1 MTFKELSIYLQK
13 LENTASRND
22 MILILAELFKVVPAE
37 DFDKVMYLLQGRVAP
52 LFINLEF
59 GMADKMIIK
68 ALSVAYKIEEKT
80 VSTDFKKIGD
90 IGELAE
96 LLALKVKSHKT
107 DVSISEVY
115 SELEKIARTSGT
127 GSVDKKTDTL
137 SNLLKL
143 ADPLSCRYIARI
155 PVAKLRLGFSD
166 MTVLDSL
173 SWMLKEDKSLRP
185 IIEKAYN
192 IRPDLGYIGRL
203 LKERGVEGLNSTKP
217 DVFTP
222 ILMAR
227 AERLSSG
234 QEIVDK
240 IGECAV
246 EPKFDGFRLQ
256 VHLKKKSGARSQT
269 ALPNLGGN
277 SEGKFEIRIFTRNLE
292 EVTFMYPD
300 IVAGLNAQINA
311 EEVVMEGEAIAYNPD
326 TNEYLPFQLTSQR
339 KRKYDIEEM
348 ARKIPLKYMAF
359 DLLYLDGENLIHSP
373 YSERHKK
380 LAKLIGNGKTVY
392 ISQEEVLGDGKK
404 IENFFDDAVS
414 RGLEGILAKKLD
426 GTYQAGAR
434 GWNWIKLKRSYQS
447 KLNDTIDCVVM
458 GYYYG
463 RGKRTSFGIGAFLIG
478 IYDENQD
485 KFMTIAKVGTGL
497 TDEEW
502 KELAKRGQVLKTKE
516 KPALYDVDKWLEP
529 DVWIK
534 PEIVVEI
541 RADELTRSPVHTAGR
556 VMKAS
561 KSGSAFDVDVPGYA
575 LRFPRLERFRD
586 DKKSTD
592 ATTLKEVEEIFK
604 LQKK

>member
-1 MTFKELSIYLQK
+1 MTFKDLSIYLQK
-13 LENTASRND
+13 LEVTASRND
-22 MILILAELFKVVPAE
+22 MILILAELFKKVPAG

-52 LFINLEF
+52 LFVNLEF

-68 ALSVAYKIEEKT
+68 ALAVAYGIDEKI
-80 VSTDFKKIGD
+80 VSVEFKKIGD

-96 LLALKVKSHKT
+96 KLSAGIRERNSGNSIDKVFG
-107 DVSISEVY
+107 
-115 SELEKIARTSGT
+115 ELEKVANISGI
-127 GSVDKKTDTL
+127 GSVDKKVDTL
-137 SNLLKL
+137 SNLFKSS
-143 ADPLSCRYIARI
+143 DPLSCRYIARI

-173 SWMLKEDKSLRP
+173 SWMITNDKSLRP
-185 IIEKAYN
+185 IIERAYN
-192 IRPDLGYIGRL
+192 IRPDLGYIGKL
-203 LKERGVEGLNSTKP
+203 IKEKGVEGLNSTKP
-217 DVFTP
+217 SVGTP

-234 QEIVDK
+234 QEIIDK

-246 EPKFDGFRLQ
+246 EPKYDGFRLQ
-256 VHLKKKSGARSQT
+256 AHIKKVKSEET
-269 ALPNLGGN
+269 EVKL
-277 SEGKFEIRIFTRNLE
+277 FTRNLE

-300 IVAGLNAQINA
+300 IVAGLNAQIDA
-311 EEVVMEGEAIAYNPD
+311 DEVIMEGEAIAYNPN

-359 DLLYLDGENLIHSP
+359 DLLYLDGENYIQEP
-373 YSERHKK
+373 YIKRHET
-380 LAKLIGNGKTVY
+380 LSKLIREGKTLY
-392 ISQEEVLGDGKK
+392 ISQEEVFDDGKK
-404 IENFFDDAVS
+404 IENFFDDCIS

-447 KLNDTIDCVVM
+447 KLNDTVDCVVM
-458 GYYYG
+458 GFNRG
-463 RGKRTSFGIGAFLIG
+463 QGKRTSFGIGAFLIG
-478 IYDENQD
+478 IYDEKRD
-485 KFMTIAKVGTGL
+485 MFATIAKVGTGL

-502 KELAKRGQVLKTKE
+502 RDLAVRADVLKSKE

-529 DVWIK
+529 DFWITS
-534 PEIVVEI
+534 EIVVEI

-561 KSGSAFDVDVPGYA
+561 KSGSSFDVDVPGYA

-586 DKKSTD
+586 DKKPTD

>member
-1 MTFKELSIYLQK
+1 MTFKTLAEHLQK

-22 MILILAELFKVVPAE
+22 MILLLSDLFKEVPSE
-37 DFDKVMYLLQGRVAP
+37 NFDHVMYLLQGRVAP
-52 LFINLEF
+52 LYVNLEF
-59 GMADKMIIK
+59 GMADKMIVK
-68 ALSVAYKIEEKT
+68 ALTSAYTLDEKE
-80 VSTDFKKIGD
+80 VLSEFKKVGD

-96 LLALKVKSHKT
+96 TLNAQHKT
-107 DVSISEVY
+107 ESGKLTISHLFG
-115 SELEKIARTSGT
+115 ELEKIANSSGS
-127 GSVDKKTDTL
+127 GSVEQKTDIL
-137 SNLLKL
+137 AKLLKE
-143 ADPLSCRYIARI
+143 ADPLSSRYIARI

-173 SWMLKEDKSLRP
+173 SWMIAGDKSHRP

-192 IRPDLGYIGRL
+192 IRPDLGYIGKL
-203 LKERGVEGLNSTKP
+203 IKEDGVEGLNSAKP
-217 DVFTP
+217 SVGTP

-256 VHLKKKSGARSQT
+256 AHI
-269 ALPNLGGN
+269 
-277 SEGKFEIRIFTRNLE
+277 GKIKGEDGKIKRQVKLFTRGLE

-300 IVAGLNAQINA
+300 IEAGILDQVKADEAIF
-311 EEVVMEGEAIAYNPD
+311 EGEAIAYNP
-326 TNEYLPFQLTSQR
+326 TTGEYLPFQLTSQR

-348 ARKIPLKYMAF
+348 AKKIPLKYMVF
-359 DLLYLDGENLIHSP
+359 DLLYI
-373 YSERHKK
+373 
-380 LAKLIGNGKTVY
+380 NGKNMIPEAYTTRRSEFKNLMDDGV
-392 ISQEEVLGDGKK
+392 VLYPADERVFNDGKE
-404 IENFFDDAVS
+404 IENYFDKCIAD
-414 RGLEGILAKKLD
+414 GLEGILAKKLD
-426 GTYQAGAR
+426 GVYQAGAR
-434 GWNWIKLKRSYQS
+434 GWSWIKLKRSYQS

-478 IYDENQD
+478 IYDSKSD
-485 KFMTIAKVGTGL
+485 KFLTIAKVGTGL

-502 KELAKRGQVLKTKE
+502 KVLAKRGDSLKSKE
-516 KPALYDVDKWLEP
+516 MPALYDVDKWLAP

-556 VMKAS
+556 TLKPS
-561 KSGSAFDVDVPGYA
+561 KSGSSFDVDVAGYA

-586 DKKSTD
+586 DKKPTD

>member
-22 MILILAELFKVVPAE
+22 MILILAELFQKVPVE

-52 LFINLEF
+52 LYVPLEF

-68 ALSVAYKIEEKT
+68 ALTVAYKIDEKEAL
-80 VSTDFKKIGD
+80 DEFKRIGD

-96 LLALKVKSHKT
+96 SLNLKSRIKDKNP
-107 DVSISEVY
+107 SISEIF
-115 SELEKIARTSGT
+115 SELEKITKTSGT
-127 GSVDKKTDTL
+127 GSVEQKTDTL
-137 SNLLKL
+137 ARLLIS
-143 ADPLSCRYIARI
+143 ADSLSARYISRI

-173 SWMLKEDKSLRP
+173 SWMVSRDKTLRP
-185 IIEKAYN
+185 IIEKAFN
-192 IRPDLGYIGRL
+192 IRPDLGYIGKL
-203 LKERGVEGLNSTKP
+203 IKEKGVEGLNSTKP
-217 DVFTP
+217 NVGTP

-240 IGECAV
+240 IGTCAI

-256 VHLKKKSGARSQT
+256 AHVKKK
-269 ALPNLGGN
+269 
-277 SEGKFEIRIFTRNLE
+277 EIKLFTRNLE

-300 IVAGLNAQINA
+300 IVAGLVAQINVD
-311 EEVVMEGEAIAYNPD
+311 EVIMEGEAIAYNPETD
-326 TNEYLPFQLTSQR
+326 EYLPFQLTAQR

-348 ARKIPLKYMAF
+348 AKKIPLKYMAF
-359 DLLYLDGENLIHSP
+359 DLLYLDGENFIPKP
-373 YSERHKK
+373 YVERHKA
-380 LAKLIGNGKTVY
+380 LGNLIKEGKTVY
-392 ISQEEVLGDGKK
+392 LSEEKVIGDGKE
-404 IENFFDDAVS
+404 IENFFDDCIS
-414 RGLEGILAKKLD
+414 RGLEGILAKKL
-426 GTYQAGAR
+426 GGVYQAGAR
-434 GWNWIKLKRSYQS
+434 SWNWIKLKRSYQS
-447 KLNDTIDCVVM
+447 KLNDTVDCVVM

-478 IYDENQD
+478 IYDEKKD
-485 KFMTIAKVGTGL
+485 MFMTIAKVGTGL

-502 KELAKRGQVLKTKE
+502 KELAKRGQILKSKE
-516 KPALYDVDKWLEP
+516 KPALYEVEKWLEP

-541 RADELTRSPVHTAGR
+541 KADELTRSPVHTAGR
-556 VMKAS
+556 VLKPS

-586 DKKSTD
+586 DKKPTD

>member
-1 MTFKELSIYLQK
+1 MNISELSKHLQK

-22 MILILAELFKVVPAE
+22 MILLLAELFKEVPAA
-37 DFDKVMYLLQGRVAP
+37 DFDKVMYLLQGRVVP
-52 LFINLEF
+52 LYVNLEF

-68 ALSVAYKIEEKT
+68 ALSVAYEIDEKI
-80 VSTDFKKIGD
+80 VSADFKKIGD

-96 LLALKVKSHKT
+96 KLSLEVSKSKEEVT
-107 DVSISEVY
+107 ISHVY
-115 SELEKIARTSGT
+115 GELEKIAKTT
-127 GSVDKKTDTL
+127 GSGSVEQKTNTL
-137 SNLLKL
+137 SNLLKS

-173 SWMLKEDKSLRP
+173 SWMLKGDKTLRP

-192 IRPDLGYIGRL
+192 IRPDLGYIGKL
-203 LKERGVEGLNSTKP
+203 IKEKGVEGLNSTKP
-217 DVFTP
+217 DVGTP

-234 QEIVDK
+234 QEIIDK

-246 EPKFDGFRLQ
+246 EPKFDGFRIQAHVKRIKNKELRI
-256 VHLKKKSGARSQT
+256 K
-269 ALPNLGGN
+269 
-277 SEGKFEIRIFTRNLE
+277 EGKDFEVKLYTRGLE

-300 IVAGLNAQINA
+300 IERGILDQVKADEAIF
-311 EEVVMEGEAIAYNPD
+311 EGEAIAYNPS

-339 KRKYDIEEM
+339 KRKFDIEEM
-348 ARKIPLKYMAF
+348 AKKIPLKYMIF
-359 DLLYLDGENLIHSP
+359 DILYLDGKNLIARTYEQRRAEFKNLMHEGQVLYP
-373 YSERHKK
+373 AEEKK
-380 LAKLIGNGKTVY
+380 FD
-392 ISQEEVLGDGKK
+392 DGKE
-404 IENFFDDAVS
+404 IENYFDKCIAD
-414 RGLEGILAKKLD
+414 GLEGILAKKLD
-426 GTYQAGAR
+426 GGYQAGAR

-447 KLNDTIDCVVM
+447 KLDDTIDCVVM

-478 IYDENQD
+478 VYDERQD

-502 KELAKRGQVLKTKE
+502 KELAKRGDKLKSKA
-516 KPALYDVDKWLEP
+516 KPALYEVDKWLEP
-529 DVWIK
+529 DVWID
-534 PEIVVEI
+534 PSIVVEI
-541 RADELTRSPVHTAGR
+541 RADELTRSPIHTAGR

-561 KSGSAFDVDVPGYA
+561 KSGSAFDVDVAGYA

>member
-1 MTFKELSIYLQK
+1 MKFNDLSIYLQK
-13 LENTASRND
+13 LENTSSRND
-22 MILILAELFKVVPAE
+22 MILILAELFKKVPAT
-37 DFDKVMYLLQGRVAP
+37 DFDKVMYLLQGRVVP
-52 LFINLEF
+52 LYINLEF

-68 ALSVAYKIEEKT
+68 ALAVAYSIDEKT
-80 VSTDFKKIGD
+80 VSADFKKIGD

-96 LLALKVKSHKT
+96 KLSL
-107 DVSISEVY
+107 DVSKSKEEVTISHVY
-115 SELEKIARTSGT
+115 SELENIARTGGI
-127 GSVDKKTDTL
+127 GSVDKKTDAL
-137 SNLLKL
+137 SNLLKS

-173 SWMLKEDKSLRP
+173 SWMLAGDKSLRP

-203 LKERGVEGLNSTKP
+203 IKEKGAEGLNSTNP
-217 DVFTP
+217 DVGTP

-234 QEIVDK
+234 QEIIDK

-246 EPKFDGFRLQ
+246 EPKYDGFRLQ
-256 VHLKKKSGARSQT
+256 VHYD
-269 ALPNLGGN
+269 
-277 SEGKFEIRIFTRNLE
+277 GKNIKIFTRNLE

-300 IVAGLNAQINA
+300 IEKGIREQIKTKG
-311 EEVVMEGEAIAYNPD
+311 VVMEGEAIAYNPN

-359 DLLYLDGENLIHSP
+359 DLLYLDGENLISTP
-373 YSERHKK
+373 YSKRHKM
-380 LAKLIGNGKTVY
+380 LADLIGEGKTIY

-404 IENFFDDAVS
+404 IENFFDDAIS

-447 KLNDTIDCVVM
+447 KLDDTIDCVVM

-478 IYDENQD
+478 IYDEKQD

-502 KELAKRGQVLKTKE
+502 KELAKRGDKLKSKARPT
-516 KPALYDVDKWLEP
+516 LYEVDKWLEP
-529 DVWIK
+529 DVWVE

-541 RADELTRSPVHTAGR
+541 RADELTRSPIHTAGR

-561 KSGSAFDVDVPGYA
+561 KSGSAFDVDVAGYA

-586 DKKSTD
+586 DKKPTD

>member
-1 MTFKELSIYLQK
+1 MTFKDFSIHLQK
-13 LENTASRND
+13 LEGTASRND
-22 MILILAELFKVVPAE
+22 MILLLSDLFKEVPAE

-52 LFINLEF
+52 LYINLEF

-68 ALSVAYKIEEKT
+68 ALVAAFEIDEKEALKE
-80 VSTDFKKIGD
+80 FKKIGD
-90 IGELAE
+90 IGEVAE
-96 LLALKVKSHKT
+96 TLRSKLPAPRAHIPVA
-107 DVSISEVY
+107 EVFG
-115 SELEKIARTSGT
+115 ELEKIVNTAGE
-127 GSVDKKTDTL
+127 GSVEKKTDTL
-137 SNLLKL
+137 AKLLKD
-143 ADPLSCRYIARI
+143 ADSLSCRYIARI

-173 SWMLKEDKSLRP
+173 SWMLGNDKSQRP

-192 IRPDLGYIGRL
+192 IRPDLGYIGKL
-203 LKERGVEGLNSTKP
+203 IKEKGVEGLNSAKP
-217 DVFTP
+217 NVGTP

-246 EPKFDGFRLQ
+246 EPKFDGFRIQ
-256 VHLKKKSGARSQT
+256 AHFKKLKTENGTSLAESRRELKAEVK
-269 ALPNLGGN
+269 L
-277 SEGKFEIRIFTRNLE
+277 FTRGLE

-300 IVAGLNAQINA
+300 IEAGILDQIKA
-311 EEVVMEGEAIAYNPD
+311 DEAIFEGEAIAYNPA

-348 ARKIPLKYMAF
+348 AKKIPLKYMVF
-359 DLLYLDGENLIHSP
+359 DLLYIDGENMIP
-373 YSERHKK
+373 YTYEERRAKFGKLMKDGAVLYPAEEKK
-380 LAKLIGNGKTVY
+380 FDQGK
-392 ISQEEVLGDGKK
+392 D
-404 IENFFDDAVS
+404 IENYFDKCIAD
-414 RGLEGILAKKLD
+414 GLEGILAKKLD
-426 GTYQAGAR
+426 GGYQAGAR

-478 IYDENQD
+478 IYDDKQD
-485 KFMTIAKVGTGL
+485 KFLTIAKVGTGL

-502 KELAKRGQVLKTKE
+502 KELAIRGQKLKAKE
-516 KPALYDVDKWLEP
+516 KPPLYEVDKWLEP
-529 DVWIK
+529 DVWID
-534 PEIVVEI
+534 PSIVVEI
-541 RADELTRSPVHTAGR
+541 RADELTRSPIHTAGR

-561 KSGSAFDVDVPGYA
+561 KSGSAFDVDVAGYA

-586 DKKSTD
+586 DKKPTD

>member
-1 MTFKELSIYLQK
+1 MTFKELSSHLQK
-13 LENTASRND
+13 LERTTSRND
-22 MILILAELFKVVPAE
+22 MILLLSELFKEVSAS

-52 LFINLEF
+52 LYVNLEF
-59 GMADKMIIK
+59 GMADKMVIK
-68 ALSVAYKIEEKT
+68 ALANAFEIEEDEISKN
-80 VSTDFKKIGD
+80 FKRIGD

-96 LLALKVKSHKT
+96 VMRSKLAHPNSGI
-107 DVSISEVY
+107 SIHEVFG
-115 SELEKIARTSGT
+115 ELEKIVNISGE

-137 SNLLKL
+137 AKLLKS
-143 ADPLSCRYIARI
+143 ADSLSCRYIARI

-173 SWMLKEDKSLRP
+173 SWMLKGDKSLRP
-185 IIEKAYN
+185 IIEKAFN

-203 LKERGVEGLNSTKP
+203 IKEKGVEGLNSTKP
-217 DVFTP
+217 NVGTP

-234 QEIVDK
+234 QEIIDK

-256 VHLKKKSGARSQT
+256 AHYK
-269 ALPNLGGN
+269 GG
-277 SEGKFEIRIFTRNLE
+277 EVKLFTRNLE

-300 IVAGLNAQINA
+300 VVAGIKSQVKADEAIF
-311 EEVVMEGEAIAYNPD
+311 EGEAIAYNPT

-348 ARKIPLKYMAF
+348 ARKIPLKYMVF
-359 DLLYLDGENLIHSP
+359 DVLYINGENMIPIP
-373 YSERHKK
+373 YKERRKSFSVLMREGAVLYPAEEKIFSE
-380 LAKLIGNGKTVY
+380 GK
-392 ISQEEVLGDGKK
+392 E
-404 IENFFDDAVS
+404 IENFFDKCIAD
-414 RGLEGILAKKLD
+414 GLEGILAKKLD
-426 GTYQAGAR
+426 GAYQAGAR

-447 KLNDTIDCVVM
+447 KLDDTIDCVVM

-478 IYDENQD
+478 IYDDSQD
-485 KFMTIAKVGTGL
+485 KFLTIAKVGTGL

-502 KELAKRGQVLKTKE
+502 RELAKRGQKLKAKE
-516 KPALYDVDKWLEP
+516 KPPLYEVDKWLEP
-529 DVWIK
+529 DVWVEA
-534 PEIVVEI
+534 EIVVEI
-541 RADELTRSPVHTAGR
+541 RADELTRSPIHTAGR

-561 KSGSAFDVDVPGYA
+561 KSGSAFDVDIAGYA

-586 DKKSTD
+586 DKKPTD

>member
-1 MTFKELSIYLQK
+1 MTFKELSQYLQK

-22 MILILAELFKVVPAE
+22 MILILSELFQKVPAN

-52 LFINLEF
+52 LFVNLEF

-68 ALSVAYKIEEKT
+68 AIAMARDMDEKE
-80 VSTDFKKIGD
+80 VFKEFKRIGD
-90 IGELAE
+90 IGEVAE
-96 LLALKVKSHKT
+96 KLQEEKSEKQKEE
-107 DVSISEVY
+107 SIEEVY
-115 SELEKIARTSGT
+115 SELEKIAKTSGN
-127 GSVDKKTDTL
+127 GSVDVKVRTMAQ
-137 SNLLKL
+137 LLNSL
-143 ADPLSCRYIARI
+143 DPLSCRYVARI
-155 PVAKLRLGFSD
+155 PVGKLRLGFSD

-173 SWMLKEDKSLRP
+173 SWMLKNDKSHRKE
-185 IIEKAYN
+185 IERAYN
-192 IRPDLGYIGRL
+192 IRPDLGIIGKTI
-203 LKERGVEGLNSTKP
+203 KEDGIKGVEQIKP
-217 DVFTP
+217 AVGTP

-234 QEIVDK
+234 QEIIDK

-256 VHLKKKSGARSQT
+256 AHVKRIKNKELRIK
-269 ALPNLGGN
+269 N
-277 SEGKFEIRIFTRNLE
+277 SEEEFEVKLFTRNLE

-300 IVAGLNAQINA
+300 IVKGIVSQVKA
-311 EEVVMEGEAIAYNPD
+311 EEAIFEGEAIAYNPA

-348 ARKIPLKYMAF
+348 ARKIPLKYMIF
-359 DLLYLDGENLIHSP
+359 DVLYLNGTNMIPKTYEKRRVAFKTLMKEGSVLYP
-373 YSERHKK
+373 AEERKFD
-380 LAKLIGNGKTVY
+380 
-392 ISQEEVLGDGKK
+392 DGKE
-404 IENFFDDAVS
+404 IENFFDKCIAE
-414 RGLEGILAKKLD
+414 GLEGILAKKLD
-426 GTYQAGAR
+426 GVYQAGAR
-434 GWNWIKLKRSYQS
+434 GWSWIKLKRSYQS
-447 KLNDTIDCVVM
+447 KLNDTVDCVVM
-458 GYYYG
+458 GYYFG

-478 IYDENQD
+478 IYDD
-485 KFMTIAKVGTGL
+485 KKDVFETIAKVGTGL

-502 KELAKRGQVLKTKE
+502 KELAKRGQSLKSKE
-516 KPALYDVDKWLEP
+516 KPPLYEVDKWLEP
-529 DVWIK
+529 DVWVK

-556 VMKAS
+556 KMKPS